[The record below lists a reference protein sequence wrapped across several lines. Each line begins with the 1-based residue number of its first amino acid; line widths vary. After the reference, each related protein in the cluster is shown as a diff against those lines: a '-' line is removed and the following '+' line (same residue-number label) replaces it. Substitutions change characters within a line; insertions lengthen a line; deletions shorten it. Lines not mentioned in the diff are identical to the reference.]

1 MKTCDVEFLRQ
12 MHCIVRRLNED
23 DMLGFDSILPEH
35 FIEAE
40 KVTKEHEVAH
50 SEMQTGFY
58 VLLKKSLIFWG
69 EYS

>member
-1 MKTCDVEFLRQ
+1 MICWDLTPSSQK
-12 MHCIVRRLNED
+12 
-23 DMLGFDSILPEH
+23 H

-58 VLLKKSLIFWG
+58 VLLKKSSIFWG